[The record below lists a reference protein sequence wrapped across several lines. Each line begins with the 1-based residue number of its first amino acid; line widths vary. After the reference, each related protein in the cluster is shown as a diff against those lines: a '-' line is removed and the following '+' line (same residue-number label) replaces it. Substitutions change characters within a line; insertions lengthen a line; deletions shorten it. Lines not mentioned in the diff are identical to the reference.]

1 MCHEHPSCF
10 CPSHRPHAS
19 RTPPRCGCGAGG
31 DPLVVVGFCLCRS
44 VPSGRVG
51 LARESTFRS
60 NDQFREAVMSR
71 EMQDIQ
77 ELESKMQRK

>member
-1 MCHEHPSCF
+1 
-10 CPSHRPHAS
+10 
-19 RTPPRCGCGAGG
+19 
-31 DPLVVVGFCLCRS
+31 
-44 VPSGRVG
+44 VG